1 MIIQK
6 WIIWLKKLGYKG
18 YWLYAED
25 SDLIDVISINCL
37 SMAMMTK
44 IVIPKLMKRDKKS
57 AVINLS
63 SIAANT
69 PSSIYAAT
77 KKFNDFFSRSLS

>member
-1 MIIQK
+1 
-6 WIIWLKKLGYKG
+6 
-18 YWLYAED
+18 
-25 SDLIDVISINCL
+25 
-37 SMAMMTK
+37 MAMMTK